1 MVATRPEPTVLPPS
15 RFVGYKI
22 LLLLGVFQALFYLYY
37 SKYALLFEVLKFFRT
52 IVEPRMYK
60 LMFIHP
66 LVNLAEKYLMLA
78 QFSNYFNL
86 SIYSNSLAYLDTLRD
101 NISQAI
107 LNKELNFVSSCWV
120 DEASRTVKVG
130 ITEMKEEYIQRLKEF
145 ENMGP
150 ALDIFQQ
157 DLPVDE

>member
-1 MVATRPEPTVLPPS
+1 MMVATRPEPTVLPPS

-66 LVNLAEKYLMLA
+66 LVNLAEKYLMLVPCSQILLTFTVRDA
-78 QFSNYFNL
+78 SSTQQEETKF
-86 SIYSNSLAYLDTLRD
+86 NSLLSMACE
-101 NISQAI
+101 I
-107 LNKELNFVSSCWV
+107 LSRSVS
-120 DEASRTVKVG
+120 R
-130 ITEMKEEYIQRLKEF
+130 
-145 ENMGP
+145 
-150 ALDIFQQ
+150 
-157 DLPVDE
+157 

>member
-1 MVATRPEPTVLPPS
+1 MNVHTNLDLTVLSTVCGEVQVLPQNKSYILSIKDYSMMVATRPEPTVLPPS

-66 LVNLAEKYLMLA
+66 LVNLAEKYLMLVPC
-78 QFSNYFNL
+78 
-86 SIYSNSLAYLDTLRD
+86 
-101 NISQAI
+101 SQI
-107 LNKELNFVSSCWV
+107 LLIFVYTPPS
-120 DEASRTVKVG
+120 
-130 ITEMKEEYIQRLKEF
+130 
-145 ENMGP
+145 
-150 ALDIFQQ
+150 FQ
-157 DLPVDE
+157 